1 MSALKHFIF
10 ESHLCVA
17 FTLDDEHLRSGA
29 SFWATVMTTTPFE
42 VADVNLL
49 NVDVFFYDRQR
60 EKAYQLCLTSLSSTI
75 SFDELSPALLM
86 KEYYAQQSPLTA
98 KESQEYL
105 RRFE

>member
-1 MSALKHFIF
+1 
-10 ESHLCVA
+10 VA

-29 SFWATVMTTTPFE
+29 SFWATVIATKPFE
-42 VADVNLL
+42 MAGVNLI

-60 EKAYQLCLTSLSSTI
+60 EKAYQLCLTTLSTDI
-75 SFDELSPALLM
+75 SFVDLSPTLLM